1 MAVEKKNKEELT
13 KKEKAELIMDFFHR
27 LVMHHVLWF
36 DEVKR
41 QMGAETATELLW
53 KSSEKSIAI
62 QMKRFSKQ
70 FNFELEDNIPKPLI
84 DLDDPVLDELLK
96 NISINWLVNDGVWF
110 QAVEFEKGMADAKR
124 CNDSCWGQF
133 SPFEAS
139 AVKRYLGLSERPGL
153 GGLKRALNF
162 RLYSFVNEQSF
173 TDETDNS
180 FIFRMNKCRVQDARK
195 RKRLDD
201 YPCKSGGLVEY
212 PYFAK
217 AIDSRIETECV
228 SCPPDDHPDEWVCAW
243 RFSIRE

>member
-1 MAVEKKNKEELT
+1 MAVEKKNREELT

-110 QAVEFEKGMADAKR
+110 QAVEFEKGMTDAKR

-139 AVKRYLGLSERPGL
+139 AVKRYLGLSERAGL
-153 GGLKRALNF
+153 EGLKKALNF
-162 RLYSFVNEQSF
+162 RLYSFVNEYSF

-180 FIFRMNKCRVQDARK
+180 FILRMNRCRVQDARK
-195 RKRLDD
+195 RKKLDD
-201 YPCKSGGLVEY
+201 YPCKSGGMVEY
-212 PYFAK
+212 SYFAE